1 MIFNWTYFG
10 HFRFRLPTY
19 IHGAK
24 RHSLSPRI
32 VVRLDI
38 DDYVAVRLNCA
49 FFLFG
54 LLIGQVW
61 VLPQSS
67 DTPWPKSR
75 PEHSIESI
83 YNETWPRYRHLWIIY
98 RTASQSAWNLMR
110 IISHAFCTW
119 NTRCDYD
126 TRSAL
131 DEEMELR
138 QQRYLRCRCKC
149 RV

>member
-24 RHSLSPRI
+24 RHSLSPQI
-32 VVRLDI
+32 VVWLDI

-54 LLIGQVW
+54 QLIGQVW
-61 VLPQSS
+61 VLPHSS
-67 DTPWPKSR
+67 GTPWPKSR

-119 NTRCDYD
+119 NIRCDYD
-126 TRSAL
+126 TRSGL